1 MYSKALGAILV
12 SFFATVYPSFSM
24 DAEGGDPEIGKGSPQ
39 HSFVRYNTPDGSVA
53 GPESLE
59 VVVPT
64 VKKPWYKRPAN
75 IAALALGATATAV
88 VIWGIVKLA
97 TPHEPEGFPDE
108 PELCQ
113 RFLNGTAPYLQKFL
127 SLWSPTDSGGLR
139 QYAGWFGWHP
149 STHLPNKACAM
160 FTGGAPIDAMTNY
173 WTLTMD
179 GGTWNCDPSN
189 EGWSMFTCTESSY

>member
-1 MYSKALGAILV
+1 MYLKALGAILV

-24 DAEGGDPEIGKGSPQ
+24 DAEGGDPEIGRSSHQ

-59 VVVPT
+59 VVVPV

-75 IAALALGATATAV
+75 IAALALGAAGAAA
-88 VIWGIVKLA
+88 VIWGIVRLA

-108 PELCQ
+108 PELCKI
-113 RFLNGTAPYLQKFL
+113 FLNGTAPYLQKIL
-127 SLWSPTDSGGLR
+127 SLWSPTDPASIR

-149 STHLPNKACAM
+149 SVHLPNKACGLFM
-160 FTGGAPIDAMTNY
+160 GGTPIDAMTNY
-173 WTLTMD
+173 ETLQMD
-179 GGTWNCDPSN
+179 GGIWSCTPSN
-189 EGWSMFTCTESSY
+189 DGWRIFTCTE